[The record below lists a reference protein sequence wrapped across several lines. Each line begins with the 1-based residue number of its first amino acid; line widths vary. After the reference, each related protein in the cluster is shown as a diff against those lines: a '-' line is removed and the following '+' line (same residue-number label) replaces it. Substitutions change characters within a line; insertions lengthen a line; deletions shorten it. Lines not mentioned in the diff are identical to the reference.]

1 MNEIRS
7 LSAPFTRS
15 SKFLE
20 NIVRSNGHLNALAAS
35 PDPRMPPTQSRQKL
49 CPHGSVTGDDPRA
62 LAAKVSKAHRARQV
76 LAEFVF
82 DALDPGRERGGVR
95 RRGGALAVAATR
107 SRGVLIN
114 RATPRGDGAT
124 RAGDEALP
132 DPIRRLPR
140 RPPPSLA
147 AAYAARAPT
156 TRSPFALALAHFRR
170 VTSRDIAALVDASFA
185 NAIGVFPSAF
195 LADTHAPR
203 ARSTARTRP
212 CPLSAATCSG
222 VFPLAFGAECDAPPG
237 ASRSATHASGCPFAT
252 ARLSARF
259 ANVRAS
265 AGVTS
270 DGGAVARRARR
281 VSASPSAAAATS
293 AAR

>member
-49 CPHGSVTGDDPRA
+49 CPHGSVTGDDPAPSLQKSRRHTA
-62 LAAKVSKAHRARQV
+62 HVRSSRSLSLMRSIPGEKGGELGVAA
-76 LAEFVF
+76 
-82 DALDPGRERGGVR
+82 
-95 RRGGALAVAATR
+95 ALAVAATR

-114 RATPRGDGAT
+114 RATPRGDGAM

-132 DPIRRLPR
+132 DPIRRLPGVL
-140 RPPPSLA
+140 PPPS
-147 AAYAARAPT
+147 PPHT
-156 TRSPFALALAHFRR
+156 PPRSDDAFAFALALAHFRR

>member
-1 MNEIRS
+1 VGGE
-7 LSAPFTRS
+7 TR
-15 SKFLE
+15 
-20 NIVRSNGHLNALAAS
+20 
-35 PDPRMPPTQSRQKL
+35 RQKSL
-49 CPHGSVTGDDPRA
+49 RIGVHHA
-62 LAAKVSKAHRARQV
+62 
-76 LAEFVF
+76 
-82 DALDPGRERGGVR
+82 DAVVWGPVYRTHL
-95 RRGGALAVAATR
+95 
-107 SRGVLIN
+107 RGVLII

-132 DPIRRLPR
+132 DPIRRLPGVL
-140 RPPPSLA
+140 PPPS
-147 AAYAARAPT
+147 PPHT
-156 TRSPFALALAHFRR
+156 PPRSDDAFAFALALAHFRR
-170 VTSRDIAALVDASFA
+170 VTSRDIAALVDAYFA